1 MARALRSVK
10 TFKKSWDADKA
21 LKSTYQGKFGLY
33 QLRGY
38 IFLAL
43 GYAVVV
49 AWLTR
54 MPTFARKTPRSGGF
68 ISRVLCSTNAEGV
81 QLHAHL
87 SADERHGA
95 AVEWLAYSR
104 ATRAD
109 RWAHQ
114 ASGSEVQPRSDLWQN
129 GFDGSKRTGAMASDG
144 CASDWP
150 SSSMLTAIR

>member
-49 AWLTR
+49 AWLTQ
-54 MPTFARKTPRSGGF
+54 MPTFARKTTRSVGLILRALF
-68 ISRVLCSTNAEGV
+68 SVNAKGV

-87 SADERHGA
+87 SANERHGTV
-95 AVEWLAYSR
+95 VEWL
-104 ATRAD
+104 T
-109 RWAHQ
+109 
-114 ASGSEVQPRSDLWQN
+114 
-129 GFDGSKRTGAMASDG
+129 
-144 CASDWP
+144 
-150 SSSMLTAIR
+150 